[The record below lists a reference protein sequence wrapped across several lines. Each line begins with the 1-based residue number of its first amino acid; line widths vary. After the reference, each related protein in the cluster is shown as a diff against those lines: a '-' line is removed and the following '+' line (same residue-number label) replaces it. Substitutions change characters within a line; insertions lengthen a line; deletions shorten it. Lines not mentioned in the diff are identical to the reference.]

1 MEEKKVDLT
10 KYPEGLVE
18 LAKELKLPMP
28 EEAVAQRQG
37 FVANIISSLVRQ

>member
-10 KYPEGLVE
+10 KYPEGLVV

-28 EEAVAQRQG
+28 EDAVAQRQA

>member
-1 MEEKKVDLT
+1 MEEKKVDII
-10 KYPEGLVE
+10 KYPEGLAY

-37 FVANIISSLVRQ
+37 MVAMIVSSLVRQ